1 MTMGMLPLHLVP
13 ILYLLLLR
21 VTFPVN
27 AVGTPTTAN
36 KSVVGGTK
44 KDNDNDNDNKNE
56 RIHIAIVSCGA
67 SRAPEALASM
77 RSALLMTQHPLSFH
91 IFHNADD
98 GNEIFFTKA
107 LSSWQHQQQKQQQVV
122 PQETAESAFDFFL
135 YTSNLHDDYATL
147 FAPCAC
153 QRLFLHESLPESVER
168 VLYVDSDTLFLA
180 DVGIMWKEFETAL
193 QTHIT
198 DSTNHDKPM
207 SNILAALVPEHQAT
221 STAAYYLDQTNHPYY
236 HDNQSIGLNS
246 GVLLLNLRYLR
257 AHPWN
262 QELTDHLQKYT
273 LQYYDQDLMNIY
285 FHHHPDELLVLSCD
299 WNFRTDHCFFVKQHC
314 STDAGIR
321 ILHGSRGTFHAPT
334 TPLAKEYS
342 VQTFQILHRAF
353 SLFPATE
360 LGSAAAF
367 RDAWLWLSSSQLKA
381 GNIANHCDLLMPSI
395 VTRVLTEAAR
405 KPPRLSDSEDE
416 L

>member
-1 MTMGMLPLHLVP
+1 
-13 ILYLLLLR
+13 LYQ
-21 VTFPVN
+21 
-27 AVGTPTTAN
+27 AVGTEN
-36 KSVVGGTK
+36 DIDKQ
-44 KDNDNDNDNKNE
+44 KD

-67 SRAPEALASM
+67 NRATEALASM

-98 GNEIFFTKA
+98 GNDVFFTKA
-107 LSSWQHQQQKQQQVV
+107 LSSWQQQQQQEQQ
-122 PQETAESAFDFFL
+122 QETAESTLDFFL
-135 YTSNLHDDYATL
+135 YTSNLPDEYATL

-193 QTHIT
+193 QAHT
-198 DSTNHDKPM
+198 DTDTTNDDIDNVNDINSDKPM

-221 STAAYYLDQTNHPYY
+221 SKSAYYRDQTNHPYY
-236 HDNQSIGLNS
+236 HDDQTVGLNS
-246 GVLLLNLRYLR
+246 GVLLLNLRKMR

-262 QELTDHLQKYT
+262 AELTSYLHNYT

-299 WNFRTDHCFFVKQHC
+299 WNYRTDHCFWVNQHC
-314 STDAGIR
+314 TTAAGIR
-321 ILHGSRGTFHAPT
+321 ILHGSRGTFHAPVS
-334 TPLAKEYS
+334 PIAEQYS
-342 VQTFQILHRAF
+342 VRTWQTLYRAF
-353 SLFPATE
+353 VLFPATE
-360 LGSAAAF
+360 LGSVAAV
-367 RDAWLWLSSSQLKA
+367 RDAWLWLSSTRSQGDTQITNK
-381 GNIANHCDLLMPSI
+381 CDLLLPAV
-395 VTRVLTEAAR
+395 VTRILKQAAAAVAAATR
-405 KPPRLSDSEDE
+405 TPRLSETKNE